1 MAWPHAPARLAG
13 LLAGGAYAEACLCL
27 PRACRA
33 AYEILSD
40 AKKRE
45 IYDRYG
51 EDGLKQHQA
60 RESAGGGRQGGDIF
74 DM

>member
-1 MAWPHAPARLAG
+1 MLRHA
-13 LLAGGAYAEACLCL
+13 CV
-27 PRACRA
+27 CRA